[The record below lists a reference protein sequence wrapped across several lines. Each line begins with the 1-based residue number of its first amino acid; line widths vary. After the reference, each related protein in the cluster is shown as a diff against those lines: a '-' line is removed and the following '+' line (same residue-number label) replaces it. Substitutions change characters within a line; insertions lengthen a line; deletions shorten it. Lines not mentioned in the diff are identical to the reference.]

1 MPLPACVLQFRH
13 DVRRSVFV
21 SFSPALAVFL
31 LSSLLLRSLSPP
43 SAQRTMSTTATT
55 MTMPAQS
62 ALEVEVQYARIAT
75 TYQACLLGVVLWVG
89 EKSD

>member
-1 MPLPACVLQFRH
+1 
-13 DVRRSVFV
+13 
-21 SFSPALAVFL
+21 
-31 LSSLLLRSLSPP
+31 
-43 SAQRTMSTTATT
+43 MSTTTATT
-55 MTMPAQS
+55 MTAQS